1 MAKSKLEEALEKYL
15 SSGSNLELR
24 AGILEGA
31 IYDDGTPVAHVA
43 YMQEFG
49 ASINQAER
57 TGTIYRGIRKDGT
70 FNRNGRFVKAKNSN
84 FATDHNIPAHT
95 INIPPRPFFRSV
107 IANGRTTWPA
117 ILAKGIENRGGVR
130 GGMEYLGGAIVE
142 ELHESVM
149 TWTSPPN
156 AASTI
161 AKKGSNS
168 PLRESMRLSRSF
180 SYEVNDD
187 QG

>member
-15 SSGSNLELR
+15 NGNLELR
-24 AGILEGA
+24 AGILDGA
-31 IYDDGTPVAHVA
+31 TYDDGTPVAHVA
-43 YMQEFG
+43 YIHEFG

-57 TGTIYRGIRKDGT
+57 TGTIYRSIRKDGA
-70 FNRNGRFVKAKNSN
+70 FNKNGRFVKARNAN
-84 FATDHNIPAHT
+84 FATEHSIPAHT

-107 IANGRTTWPA
+107 IANGKTTWSA
-117 ILAKGIENRGGVR
+117 ILSNGIKNRGSIK

-142 ELHESVM
+142 ELHASVM

-168 PLRESMRLSRSF
+168 PLRDSMRLSRSF